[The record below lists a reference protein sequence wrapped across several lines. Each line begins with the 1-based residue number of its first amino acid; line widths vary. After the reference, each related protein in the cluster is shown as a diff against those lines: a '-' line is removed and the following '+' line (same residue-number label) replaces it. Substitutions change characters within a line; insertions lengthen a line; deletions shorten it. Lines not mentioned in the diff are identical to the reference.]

1 MPRQRGLRRAA
12 DRAARRHGRQWPGV
26 GRQLD
31 RCGDTQRL
39 RRHLAVTAIDLGLF
53 PDGQTTSAP
62 PVTSGG
68 SQILTGRDTNPVE
81 VHGLFTA
88 LIRLK
93 DAIARGDNN
102 AIQRGVA
109 LLDEAADRLTVARG
123 DVGLRSQAIDVYQTQ
138 LSEQKVELE
147 KARSNDLEVDLT
159 EVISN

>member
-1 MPRQRGLRRAA
+1 
-12 DRAARRHGRQWPGV
+12 
-26 GRQLD
+26 
-31 RCGDTQRL
+31 
-39 RRHLAVTAIDLGLF
+39 
-53 PDGQTTSAP
+53 DGQTTSAP

-93 DAIARGDNN
+93 DAIGRGDNN

-123 DVGLRSQAIDVYQTQ
+123 DVGLRSQAIDVYQVQ

-159 EVISN
+159 EVISQLTARQASFEAALRAAGTISQLTLLNFL